1 MRTFACRCAAM
12 PAAKASDL
20 DSNRTI
26 PKRPAFAAAAFSRAR
41 DDDENGS
48 EAICGYVRTGMRAR
62 PDGDALT
69 AGANPSRRAR
79 RGHIGAI
86 LRPAIRSC
94 GPAARLLPRSRL
106 SARGCALTSGAR
118 GEIASNWIAI
128 SLQGSVWPH
137 DPDLI
142 RRACSFS
149 GSCA

>member
-26 PKRPAFAAAAFSRAR
+26 PKRPAFASAAFSRAR

-106 SARGCALTSGAR
+106 SATGCTLTSGAR
-118 GEIASNWIAI
+118 SEIASNWIAI